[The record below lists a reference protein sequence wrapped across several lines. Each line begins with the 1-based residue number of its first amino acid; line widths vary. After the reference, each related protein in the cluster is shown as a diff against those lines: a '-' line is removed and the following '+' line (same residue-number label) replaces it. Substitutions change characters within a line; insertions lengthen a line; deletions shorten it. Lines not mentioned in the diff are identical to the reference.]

1 MEDSLDLNFKCETI
15 EKSEKAKFE
24 NRILKISA
32 NEP

>member
-1 MEDSLDLNFKCETI
+1 MEDSLDLNFKSEI
-15 EKSEKAKFE
+15 NEKSDIAKFE